1 MTIINFINEIGNNIK
16 IKIQKIL
23 ILELIT
29 KQKKK

>member
-1 MTIINFINEIGNNIK
+1 MIISNFINEIGNTIK